1 MQLPALRSRP
11 ALLSVSTGV
20 PAAPNRPIAQ
30 ERSCTSVILRWLPP
44 ASTGNC
50 TISGYTVEYREEGVL
65 LCSPVSASSREVFRV
80 SNLRLKI
87 ASHSQESAWLGHPW
101 SLTQKPGARLY
112 LAPGFPNGNLSGA
125 VLAQP
130 LGGSVSSLLCPTYLA
145 QSHRKGPLSP
155 CYRWGS

>member
-1 MQLPALRSRP
+1 MFPVLWAAMVLRSSP

-65 LCSPVSASSREVFRV
+65 LFFSIFASVGLQGRKPETSDILLAGLSLARAPWEF
-80 SNLRLKI
+80 ST
-87 ASHSQESAWLGHPW
+87 EAWD
-101 SLTQKPGARLY
+101 
-112 LAPGFPNGNLSGA
+112 
-125 VLAQP
+125 
-130 LGGSVSSLLCPTYLA
+130 
-145 QSHRKGPLSP
+145 
-155 CYRWGS
+155 